1 MFENEKPP
9 MYNENGSSAVSLNKG
24 GCPVDNN
31 SLSHTT
37 WNCKYHIVFAM
48 VFEIFKVGISYEG
61 GNPKPEFYDKLLK
74 EG

>member
-1 MFENEKPP
+1 M
-9 MYNENGSSAVSLNKG
+9 
-24 GCPVDNN
+24 DNN
-31 SLSHTT
+31 SLSYTT

>member
-1 MFENEKPP
+1 

-37 WNCKYHIVFAM
+37 QNCKYHIVFA
-48 VFEIFKVGISYEG
+48 
-61 GNPKPEFYDKLLK
+61 PKSLPIKKTAIANNIKLPK
-74 EG
+74 NTRVPIDSAGT